1 MGRKF
6 GPPARRAAMQ
16 YLIPLGSVVTVAGL
30 ALLMFCV
37 AKISRAKK
45 AKLSDD
51 EMRAVLQ
58 SVVPMNLGALLL
70 SGIGLMMVVLG
81 IILG

>member
-1 MGRKF
+1 
-6 GPPARRAAMQ
+6 MQ
-16 YLIPLGSVVTVAGL
+16 FLIPLGAAITIAGL
-30 ALLMFCV
+30 GLLMYCV

-45 AKLSDD
+45 AGLSDD

-70 SGIGLMMVVLG
+70 SGIGLMIVVLG
-81 IILG
+81 IILS